1 MTATSSFRLDG
12 GEPFSYRDGVL
23 HVGGLP
29 VDQLAEAAGTPVYLY
44 DLNEVTVAYRRGDL
58 VAVLDT
64 GAYGMVMASDYNG
77 QPRPAEVVV
86 AGSEAA
92 EGTAFEFATISVN
105 DGITMG
111 TQGMKGSL
119 VSREV
124 ITDSIEL
131 MARSHMF
138 DGLVVI
144 VGCDKTIPAGAMA
157 LARLNL
163 PGLVLYSGSIAPG
176 RLGGEDLT
184 IVSVFEAIGAH
195 DAGKLDAAGLQ
206 AVEEAA
212 CPGAGACGGQFTA
225 NTMAC
230 ALEFL
235 GLSPAGANEVP
246 AVHKA
251 KPEVSRQAGELAVR
265 LVRDNVLPRSILTR
279 QAFENAITSF
289 AASGGST
296 NAVLHLLAI
305 AHEAGVPL
313 ELEDFHQI
321 ATRSPI
327 YADLKPGGRYV
338 ATDLYRAGGL
348 GLLSRRLLEAGL
360 VHPEVRNVDGRTLEE
375 IAAAAQETPGQQVI
389 RPLGE
394 PLKPTGG
401 IEILYGNL
409 APEGCVI
416 KLAGHH
422 RTATPVWLGCSSTRR
437 PASRPSRTARSDP
450 ATWSSSAMRA
460 RLAAPGCGRCCT
472 SPRPSSAPGSPNR
485 WRSLPTG
492 ASRAGPTASCLP
504 TWPPRRLRAARSAW
518 SKMAIRSPSTS
529 PPARSPW
536 RCPKPSWQPGGPAG
550 GRQPPRWPG
559 ACSGS
564 TPTPSGRPAWERS
577 PPRLP
582 PECPSR
588 TLPACSHRA
597 ERPVGGWIGSTARPG
612 ST

>member
-1 MTATSSFRLDG
+1 MSENGGAPLRSATITGLATARAMLRPLGFTRDRLARPNIGVAHMWSETGPCNFSHRSVAGWVKDG
-12 GEPFSYRDGVL
+12 I
-23 HVGGLP
+23 
-29 VDQLAEAAGTPVYLY
+29 EAAG
-44 DLNEVTVAYRRGDL
+44 
-58 VAVLDT
+58 
-64 GAYGMVMASDYNG
+64 
-77 QPRPAEVVV
+77 
-86 AGSEAA
+86 
-92 EGTAFEFATISVN
+92 GTAFEFATISVN

-138 DGLVVI
+138 DGLIVI

-184 IVSVFEAIGAH
+184 IVSVFEAIGAY

-206 AVEEAA
+206 AIEEAA

-246 AVHKA
+246 AVHERKA
-251 KPEVSRQAGELAVR
+251 EVSRQAGELAVR

-279 QAFENAITSF
+279 EAFENAITSF
-289 AASGGST
+289 AATGGST

-327 YADLKPGGRYV
+327 YADLKPGGRFV

-348 GLLSRRLLEAGL
+348 ALLSRRLLEADL
-360 VHPEVRNVDGRTLEE
+360 VHPEVRNVDGRALEE

-389 RPLGE
+389 RPLGQ

-401 IEILYGNL
+401 IEIMYGNL

-416 KLAGHH
+416 KLAGHD
-422 RTATPVWLGCSSTRR
+422 RTRH
-437 PASRPSRTARSDP
+437 
-450 ATWSSSAMRA
+450 
-460 RLAAPGCGRCCT
+460 
-472 SPRPSSAPGSPNR
+472 
-485 WRSLPTG
+485 
-492 ASRAGPTASCLP
+492 AGP
-504 TWPPRRLRAARSAW
+504 ARVFEHEEACFQAV
-518 SKMAIRSPSTS
+518 KDGQI
-529 PPARSPW
+529 
-536 RCPKPSWQPGGPAG
+536 QPGDVVVIRNEG
-550 GRQPPRWPG
+550 
-559 ACSGS
+559 
-564 TPTPSGRPAWERS
+564 
-577 PPRLP
+577 
-582 PECPSR
+582 
-588 TLPACSHRA
+588 
-597 ERPVGGWIGSTARPG
+597 PVGGPGMREMLHVTAAIVGAGLSEQVALVTDGRFSGGTHGFMLAHVAPEAAQGGPIGLVQDGDPITIDVSTRQITLELLEAELAARRARWRPATAAMTWGVFGKYADTVRSASLGAVTTPATSPG
-612 ST
+612 VTQPDAARLQPSR

>member
-1 MTATSSFRLDG
+1 MSQNGGAPLRSATITSLATARAMLRPLGFTRDRLAKPNIGVAHMWSETGPCNFSHRSVAQWVKDG
-12 GEPFSYRDGVL
+12 I
-23 HVGGLP
+23 
-29 VDQLAEAAGTPVYLY
+29 EAAG
-44 DLNEVTVAYRRGDL
+44 
-58 VAVLDT
+58 
-64 GAYGMVMASDYNG
+64 
-77 QPRPAEVVV
+77 
-86 AGSEAA
+86 
-92 EGTAFEFATISVN
+92 GTAFEFATISIN

-246 AVHKA
+246 AVHEGKS
-251 KPEVSRQAGELAVR
+251 EVSRQAGELAVR
-265 LVRDNVLPRSILTR
+265 LVRDNLLPRSILTR
-279 QAFENAITSF
+279 EAFENAITSF
-289 AASGGST
+289 AATGGST

-313 ELEDFHQI
+313 ELEDFHRI

-327 YADLKPGGRYV
+327 YADLKPGGRFV

-348 GLLSRRLLEAGL
+348 ALLARRLLEADL

-375 IAAAAQETPGQQVI
+375 IAAAARETHGQQVI
-389 RPLGE
+389 RPLGQ

-401 IEILYGNL
+401 FEIMYGNL

-416 KLAGHH
+416 KLAGHD
-422 RTATPVWLGCSSTRR
+422 RTRH
-437 PASRPSRTARSDP
+437 
-450 ATWSSSAMRA
+450 
-460 RLAAPGCGRCCT
+460 
-472 SPRPSSAPGSPNR
+472 
-485 WRSLPTG
+485 
-492 ASRAGPTASCLP
+492 AGP
-504 TWPPRRLRAARSAW
+504 ARVFEHEEACFQAV
-518 SKMAIRSPSTS
+518 KDGQI
-529 PPARSPW
+529 
-536 RCPKPSWQPGGPAG
+536 QPGDVVVIRNEG
-550 GRQPPRWPG
+550 
-559 ACSGS
+559 
-564 TPTPSGRPAWERS
+564 
-577 PPRLP
+577 
-582 PECPSR
+582 
-588 TLPACSHRA
+588 
-597 ERPVGGWIGSTARPG
+597 PVGGPGMREMLHVTAAIVGAGLSEQVALVTDGRFSGGTHGFMLAHVAPEAAQGGAIGLIQDGDPITIDVATRQLTLEVPEAELAARRGRQRPATSAMAWGVFGKYAATVRSASLGAVTTPATSPG
-612 ST
+612 VTQPDAARVQPSR

>member
-1 MTATSSFRLDG
+1 VERDRPSNFSHRSVAQWVKDG
-12 GEPFSYRDGVL
+12 I
-23 HVGGLP
+23 
-29 VDQLAEAAGTPVYLY
+29 EAAG
-44 DLNEVTVAYRRGDL
+44 
-58 VAVLDT
+58 
-64 GAYGMVMASDYNG
+64 
-77 QPRPAEVVV
+77 
-86 AGSEAA
+86 
-92 EGTAFEFATISVN
+92 GTAFEFATISIN

-184 IVSVFEAIGAH
+184 IVSVFEAIGAY

-206 AVEEAA
+206 AIEEAA

-251 KPEVSRQAGELAVR
+251 KPEVSRQAGELVVR

-289 AASGGST
+289 AATGGST

-305 AHEAGVPL
+305 AHEAGVAL
-313 ELEDFHQI
+313 ELEDFHRI
-321 ATRSPI
+321 AVRSPI
-327 YADLKPGGRYV
+327 YADLKPGGRFV

-348 GLLSRRLLEAGL
+348 ALLSRRLLEADL

-389 RPLGE
+389 RPLGQ

-401 IEILYGNL
+401 IEIMYGNL

-416 KLAGHH
+416 KLAGHD
-422 RTATPVWLGCSSTRR
+422 RTRH
-437 PASRPSRTARSDP
+437 
-450 ATWSSSAMRA
+450 
-460 RLAAPGCGRCCT
+460 
-472 SPRPSSAPGSPNR
+472 
-485 WRSLPTG
+485 
-492 ASRAGPTASCLP
+492 AGP
-504 TWPPRRLRAARSAW
+504 ARVFEHEEACFQAV
-518 SKMAIRSPSTS
+518 KDGQIR
-529 PPARSPW
+529 
-536 RCPKPSWQPGGPAG
+536 PGDVVVIRDEG
-550 GRQPPRWPG
+550 
-559 ACSGS
+559 
-564 TPTPSGRPAWERS
+564 
-577 PPRLP
+577 
-582 PECPSR
+582 
-588 TLPACSHRA
+588 
-597 ERPVGGWIGSTARPG
+597 PVGGPGMREVLHVTAAIVGAGLSEQVALVTDGRFSGGTHGFMLAHVAPEAAQGGPIGLVQDGDPITIDVTTRQITLELPEAELAARRARWRPATSAMAWGVFGKYADTVRSASLGAVTTPATSPG
-612 ST
+612 VTQPDAARLQPSR